1 MPAPAIAEFPL
12 IVQLVMIGPFH
23 GAGGMP
29 GNGGGPCPIQEIA
42 PPLLA
47 ELLLNKQ
54 LFSIGL
60 LLPAQLTNTP
70 PPLPLFA
77 EFAVNVQL
85 VRIGLLYELDIP
97 PPL

>member
-12 IVQLVMIGPFH
+12 IVQLVMIGPLH
-23 GAGGMP
+23 GAGGKP
-29 GNGGGPCPIQEIA
+29 GNGGGPGPVQEIA
-42 PPLLA
+42 PPQLA

-54 LFSIGL
+54 LVSIGL
-60 LLPAQLTNTP
+60 LLLVPKNDIP

-85 VRIGLLYELDIP
+85 VIVGLL
-97 PPL
+97 